1 MAHPLDN
8 PIWTALTGPHE
19 GLAIGRGLAR
29 QYPRDIAS
37 FAAFDAPVR
46 EAYDDLARDLPEGCE
61 AWLLRGEDIDVPD
74 GWERS
79 LARTVVQMVRETPI
93 GGATAPAIAAR
104 IVPLT
109 PADAPAMLALA
120 QATKPGPFAIRTHA
134 FGHYIGVF
142 EGARLM
148 AMAGERLRAPGF
160 VEVSAV
166 AVYPEARGQGLATAM
181 IRHMCAR
188 ADYAGETPFLHAFP
202 DNPAIALYERLGF
215 RLRREL
221 RLNCLATRR

>member
-1 MAHPLDN
+1 MTHPLDN
-8 PIWTALTGPHE
+8 PIWTALTGPHA
-19 GLAIGRGLAR
+19 GFAIGQGLAR

-37 FAAFDAPVR
+37 FAAFATASR
-46 EAYDDLARDLPEGCE
+46 EAYDDLARDLPAACD
-61 AWLLRGEDIDVPD
+61 AWLLRPEDLDVPD
-74 GWERS
+74 GWERL
-79 LARTVVQMVRETPI
+79 LARTVVQMVLASAIAGE
-93 GGATAPAIAAR
+93 TAPDTEAR
-104 IVPLT
+104 IRPLS

-120 QATKPGPFAIRTHA
+120 LATKPGPFAIRTHA

-142 EGARLM
+142 IGDRLI

-166 AVYPEARGQGLATAM
+166 AVYPEARGQGLAAAM
-181 IRHMCAR
+181 IRHMCRR
-188 ADYAGETPFLHAFP
+188 AAAAGETPFLHAFP

-221 RLNCLATRR
+221 RLNCLKPIR